1 MIQKDTLTIKTKADA
16 TPALIAQLKGD
27 DKKDGCA
34 GTFHTVGECVL
45 PCSGQG
51 YVIRRFEQT
60 TYSTT
65 LDEHKQIIGTLKE
78 SLAEK
83 MPKHGEGDIFGEV
96 NPGAKIDTTVCRP
109 LAIDICPCKKAAR
122 LDEYQEGILR
132 DLGLEKIPTL
142 SAKQSKALED
152 FKARKSLYIYGAT
165 GQGKTTL
172 AAACALTYQR
182 GVKVL
187 KGEQLKTELTRM
199 AMNNEPPK
207 FSGLWVLDDIGQIM
221 PSEAMRGKLFLIF
234 DAARAGKGFRLIV
247 TAQQPIEEICEK
259 FCVGDKQARD
269 AMLIRLSALTEVKL
283 P

>member
-1 MIQKDTLTIKTKADA
+1 MIQKDTITIKTKADA

-65 LDEHKQIIGTLKE
+65 LDEHKQTIGMFKE
-78 SLAEK
+78 SFKDIKNEQTLY
-83 MPKHGEGDIFGEV
+83 GEE
-96 NPGAKIDTTVCRP
+96 NAGAKIDTTVCRP

-122 LDEYQEGILR
+122 LDDYQEGILR

>member
-34 GTFHTVGECVL
+34 GTFHTVGDCVL

-65 LDEHKQIIGTLKE
+65 LDEHKHIIGTLKE
-78 SLAEK
+78 SFEGKIQGDAEL
-83 MPKHGEGDIFGEV
+83 FGEV
-96 NPGAKIDTTVCRP
+96 NAGAKIDTTVCRP
-109 LAIDICPCKKAAR
+109 LSIDICPCKKAAR

-142 SAKQSKALED
+142 SPRQSKALDD

-172 AAACALTYQR
+172 AAACAMTYQR

-207 FSGLWVLDDIGQIM
+207 FSGLWILDDIGQIM

-234 DAARAGKGFRLIV
+234 DAARAGKSFRLIV
-247 TAQQPIEEICEK
+247 TSQQTIEEICEK
-259 FCVGDKQARD
+259 FCMGDKQARD
-269 AMLIRLSALTEVKL
+269 AMLIRLSALTEIKL